1 MIIYAKKLRI
11 KIYIIMRENM
21 NNPDIYTGKQMLK
34 EMHANEEYRVS
45 PCLQMIN
52 KGFIENY
59 NLKFEEGIIHED
71 NLFTYKCILN
81 AGRVGYIHECF
92 FKRRYRNDSV
102 MTKKTTF
109 EHVYGYFKCF
119 VKMQDF

>member
-1 MIIYAKKLRI
+1 MSFWDDNLCKEIANQDLHYYERK
-11 KIYIIMRENM
+11 YEY
-21 NNPDIYTGKQMLK
+21 PDIYTGKQMLK

-71 NLFTYKCILN
+71 NLFTYKCI
-81 AGRVGYIHECF
+81 
-92 FKRRYRNDSV
+92 
-102 MTKKTTF
+102 F
-109 EHVYGYFKCF
+109 ERWSSGLYS
-119 VKMQDF
+119 